1 MSRADL
7 ITAHAS
13 QTFDDG
19 PSGFL
24 LSVAAEGFS
33 HIDQLVLGKGD
44 LTATTVTGGSAAVLA
59 RVGGGVRLTDASA
72 TNTASHLHSGK
83 VLDAAKKFA
92 VEVKLQKTLVSSSD
106 GGVFVGVVGGTLGA
120 AVPIA
125 GNAGSHGAAAS
136 SIGFL
141 IKDSDGDAAI
151 PTNRDGSGAAVE
163 HTGVAISAATDVRL
177 GILYN
182 PDDDVKVRY
191 YVDGD
196 LVAQDSDNC
205 PASGTALQFTVSA
218 KASGNSNPNT
228 SDIDYLAFASKV

>member
-13 QTFDDG
+13 QTFDNG

-44 LTATTVTGGSAAVLA
+44 LTATTVTGGSATVLA
-59 RVGGGVRLTDASA
+59 RVGGGVRLTDGTS
-72 TNTASHLHSGK
+72 TDTASHLHSGK
-83 VLDAAKKFA
+83 VLDTAKKFA
-92 VEVKLQKTLVSSSD
+92 VEVKLQKTLVSSTD
-106 GGVFVGVVGGTLGA
+106 GGLFVGVVGGSLGA

-125 GNAGSHGAAAS
+125 GNSGSHGAAAN

-141 IKDSDGDAAI
+141 VKDSDGDAVI
-151 PTNRDGSGAAVE
+151 PTNRGSSSAVE

-182 PDDDVKVRY
+182 PDDDVKVRF

-218 KASGNSNPNT
+218 KASGNSNQNT